1 MKSSEELRNLLQR
14 IDHRGYPA
22 YKDTK
27 GCYSFGNYTLSID
40 HVQGDPFAAP
50 SKVSIRIAQKFHK
63 IPAELFDQ
71 PYKRIALQDFLLRG
85 FSRAVDKVSFKA
97 KGSGKSGLLSVS
109 RCSQEIL
116 ERTACT
122 IQPGSGELKLCMEVG
137 FPANGRTI
145 NAKELIKIFF
155 DLLPDVI
162 HQCLFFSR
170 LPQQKLQSVIE
181 LAEDQQ
187 YIREQL
193 PQMGLTAFIA
203 NQSILPRESGI
214 SSRPMKDAIPFVS
227 PASMEVSL
235 TLPHRDVIKGMGI
248 PQGIT
253 LIVGGGY
260 HGKST
265 LLKALETGVYN
276 HISGDGREYVIT
288 ENTAMKIRAEDGR
301 SISQTDISFFIND
314 LPNKKDTTSFS
325 TEDASGSTSQ
335 AANIMESMESGTHTF
350 LIDEDTSATNFMIRD
365 ELMQRVVLREK
376 EPITPFIER
385 VRYLYKTCGIST
397 VIVAGSSGSYFQVA
411 DHVIQMDQYVPYEIT
426 ETAKEAATDYPSI
439 TLPDAPADKPSFH
452 RVMRPVSMSGD
463 RGRTKMKTLS
473 KDAFSIN
480 RDTVDLRYVEQL
492 MDSEQTTALSY
503 CLLYA
508 ESHLING
515 KATLQEVVENLMK
528 LLEKKGL
535 FEIMESTYAKSNL
548 AMPRKQEIFACLNRY
563 RKL

>member
-1 MKSSEELRNLLQR
+1 
-14 IDHRGYPA
+14 
-22 YKDTK
+22 
-27 GCYSFGNYTLSID
+27 
-40 HVQGDPFAAP
+40 
-50 SKVSIRIAQKFHK
+50 
-63 IPAELFDQ
+63 
-71 PYKRIALQDFLLRG
+71 
-85 FSRAVDKVSFKA
+85 
-97 KGSGKSGLLSVS
+97 
-109 RCSQEIL
+109 
-116 ERTACT
+116 
-122 IQPGSGELKLCMEVG
+122 
-137 FPANGRTI
+137 
-145 NAKELIKIFF
+145 
-155 DLLPDVI
+155 
-162 HQCLFFSR
+162 
-170 LPQQKLQSVIE
+170 
-181 LAEDQQ
+181 
-187 YIREQL
+187 
-193 PQMGLTAFIA
+193 
-203 NQSILPRESGI
+203 
-214 SSRPMKDAIPFVS
+214 
-227 PASMEVSL
+227 
-235 TLPHRDVIKGMGI
+235 
-248 PQGIT
+248 
-253 LIVGGGY
+253 
-260 HGKST
+260 
-265 LLKALETGVYN
+265 
-276 HISGDGREYVIT
+276 
-288 ENTAMKIRAEDGR
+288 
-301 SISQTDISFFIND
+301 
-314 LPNKKDTTSFS
+314 
-325 TEDASGSTSQ
+325 
-335 AANIMESMESGTHTF
+335 MESMESGTHTF

-385 VRYLYKTCGIST
+385 VRYLYETCGIST

-426 ETAKEAATDYPSI
+426 ETAKEAAADYPSI

-515 KATLQEVVENLMK
+515 KATLQEVVENLME